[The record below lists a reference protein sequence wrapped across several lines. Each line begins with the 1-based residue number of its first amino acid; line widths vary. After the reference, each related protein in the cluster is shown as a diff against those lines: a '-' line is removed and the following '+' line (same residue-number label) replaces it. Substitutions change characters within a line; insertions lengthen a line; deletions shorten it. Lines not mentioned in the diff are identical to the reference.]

1 MTGIWYILNFSM
13 NTVRYIKSFSK
24 GQITIPKEIRK
35 TIGVGDDFWLKI
47 YIDENKLVAEPV
59 GEPKD
64 KSRYL
69 EALLKI
75 NGSWFSLKDFKK
87 IRGAI
92 EKKLKVNGAAS

>member
-1 MTGIWYILNFSM
+1 M

-59 GEPKD
+59 GEPED
-64 KSRYL
+64 KSKYL

-75 NGSWFSLKDFKK
+75 KGSWFSLKDYRN
-87 IRGAI
+87 IRGDI
-92 EKKLKVNGAAS
+92 EKRLKVNETAS